1 MKKAGSHTALADIH
15 ESIAELRHY
24 RDHFCAAWTERT
36 ASPCG
41 SEPGSPRPRRRASR
55 HRRWLIV
62 LTLLSVFFSVLGY
75 FTNPVSLPGMCRIYG

>member
-1 MKKAGSHTALADIH
+1 MRIGPAGRVRGLV
-15 ESIAELRHY
+15 
-24 RDHFCAAWTERT
+24 AW
-36 ASPCG
+36 
-41 SEPGSPRPRRRASR
+41 ASR